1 MAMAGRKRARC
12 RPSLYRPSGTM
23 LEVATSDTPF
33 LNNSSIRVP
42 RIIASVM
49 SDTKNSS
56 KQMTLASSL
65 KRLAMMVSGF
75 FSPLRVFISSCTRF
89 MKRWKCVRIFCLN
102 GSASKKVSTR

>member
-1 MAMAGRKRARC
+1 M
-12 RPSLYRPSGTM
+12 
-23 LEVATSDTPF
+23 
-33 LNNSSIRVP
+33 NNSSIRVP
-42 RIIASVM
+42 RIMASVM

-56 KQMTLASSL
+56 KQITLASSL

-102 GSASKKVSTR
+102 GSAS